1 MKSIEALLACIRV
14 NTHSSVRIG
23 ARGQVL
29 YCDPFQ
35 LPAAPHDADVIFLTH
50 DHFDHFSED
59 DVRKAMK
66 PETVF
71 VLPASAAKAAEA
83 VLAEHRTLTVLPG
96 QTYDLD
102 GLCFETVAAY
112 NPAKP
117 FHPRAKGWVGYVLSL
132 PEGRVYIAGDTDD
145 TEEAGAV
152 RCDAALLPIG
162 GKYTM
167 DPDQA
172 AALAVRLR
180 PQAVLPIHY
189 GSVVGTAEAY
199 DRFVQALDG
208 RVRVVRVLRP

>member
-14 NTHSSVRIG
+14 NTHSSVRIA

-71 VLPASAAKAAEA
+71 VLPASTAGAAEA
-83 VLAEHRTLTVLPG
+83 VLAGHRALTVLPG
-96 QTYDLD
+96 QRYDLD

-117 FHPRAKGWVGYVLSL
+117 FHPRANGWVGYVLAL

-152 RCDAALLPIG
+152 SCDVALLPIG
-162 GKYTM
+162 GKFTM
-167 DPDQA
+167 DPAQA
-172 AALAVRLR
+172 AALAVRLH

-189 GSVVGTAEAY
+189 GSVVGTDEAY
-199 DRFVQALDG
+199 DRFVEALDG
-208 RVRVVRVLRP
+208 RVRVVRALRP